1 MSRGYVEP
9 GPNEHFKRD
18 RACTC
23 VAPGT
28 SLCRLEMNKRV
39 GQGIRGPSLIEEL
52 KHARRERLAELLSK
66 AQVAEVAARSPQV

>member
-1 MSRGYVEP
+1 
-9 GPNEHFKRD
+9 
-18 RACTC
+18 
-23 VAPGT
+23 
-28 SLCRLEMNKRV
+28 MNKRV